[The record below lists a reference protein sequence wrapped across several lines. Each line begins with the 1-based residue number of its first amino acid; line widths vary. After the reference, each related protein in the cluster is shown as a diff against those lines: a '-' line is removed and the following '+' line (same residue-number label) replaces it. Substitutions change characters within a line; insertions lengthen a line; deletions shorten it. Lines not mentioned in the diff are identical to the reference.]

1 MTHDLPVPT
10 PEQTAF
16 GDRLVA
22 AMIPFLDDGMDMLHA
37 ERAAAPIAAAAML
50 DDGADPDKVA
60 ALLFQALNRTNS
72 GQLFR
77 HDDVLVSE
85 KLYERLI
92 ASFKAAGGRRL
103 PPVPGMLVEKRLIIP
118 AGQPVYLYSNESK
131 HPGPPHVTIRS
142 EERRVGKECVRTG
155 RSWWSPVP

>member
-1 MTHDLPVPT
+1 MRISDWSSDVCPSDL
-10 PEQTAF
+10 
-16 GDRLVA
+16 
-22 AMIPFLDDGMDMLHA
+22 GMDMLHA
-37 ERAAAPIAAAAML
+37 GRAAAPIAAAGML

-92 ASFKAAGGRRL
+92 ASFKAAELGRASFR
-103 PPVPGMLVEKRLIIP
+103 
-118 AGQPVYLYSNESK
+118 
-131 HPGPPHVTIRS
+131 
-142 EERRVGKECVRTG
+142 ERVLQYV
-155 RSWWSPVP
+155 

>member
-60 ALLFQALNRTNS
+60 ALLLQELNRTHS
-72 GQLFR
+72 GELFPPQE
-77 HDDVLVSE
+77 VLVSE
-85 KLYERLI
+85 KRL
-92 ASFKAAGGRRL
+92 ARLHACTKGSVGRRHARA
-103 PPVPGMLVEKRLIIP
+103 PTT
-118 AGQPVYLYSNESK
+118 Q
-131 HPGPPHVTIRS
+131 
-142 EERRVGKECVRTG
+142 
-155 RSWWSPVP
+155 

>member
-37 ERAAAPIAAAAML
+37 ERATAPIAAAAML

-85 KLYERLI
+85 NLYEDRKSGVSGKS
-92 ASFKAAGGRRL
+92 ASVRVDLGGRS
-103 PPVPGMLVEKRLIIP
+103 IIKNKNQSRIHANTNLQTDYKKP
-118 AGQPVYLYSNESK
+118 
-131 HPGPPHVTIRS
+131 
-142 EERRVGKECVRTG
+142 
-155 RSWWSPVP
+155 